1 MIRLFSRSGSQE
13 IQIKGKA
20 VPDQAWVLIRRNAIR
35 LLQARGQRIAAKNL
49 EEIPFE
55 LCEGTNGFGDDFY
68 LLYYQAP
75 LERYVEIAEQT
86 EKLQNRD
93 TFAKIADVITEIDYF
108 IRFIAMDLAKDAE
121 LEPVSSPS
129 LEIRGDA
136 VERALS
142 DAEQLINSRGASSGV
157 DRVHTALHGYLKLI
171 ASKANIVV
179 NDDASITTIFKELR
193 EKHPVF
199 VSPGPG
205 SVETDRIV
213 RSIATI
219 LDALNPIRNR
229 TSGAHPNESV
239 LNEPEAMLVIHSVR
253 TLLHYFDSK
262 LRS

>member
-1 MIRLFSRSGSQE
+1 MIRLFNRSGSQE
-13 IQIKGKA
+13 IQLIGKA
-20 VPDQAWVLIRRNAIR
+20 VLDPAWAIIRRNAIR
-35 LLQARGQRIAAKNL
+35 LLQDRRERIAAKHL

-55 LCEGTNGFGDDFY
+55 LWEGTNGFGDEFY

-86 EKLQNRD
+86 ENPKNRD

-157 DRVHTALHGYLKLI
+157 DRIHTALHGYLKLVAI
-171 ASKANIVV
+171 KANISVS
-179 NDDASITTIFKELR
+179 NDASITTIFKELR
-193 EKHPVF
+193 EKHPALVY
-199 VSPGPG
+199 SGPG
-205 SVETDRIV
+205 SAEIDRV
-213 RSIATI
+213 LRSMATI

-239 LNEPEAMLVIHSVR
+239 LNEPEAMLVINTVR